1 MARTPVGLDI
11 GAAAIKVVELMR
23 GRDGYR
29 IARLGSVR
37 TPVGSLLEGAVVD
50 PQKLGAAVRT
60 ALEEA
65 GIRHRRVVTAL
76 GSRAAVVREIQVPQ
90 MPEEELRSAVRFE
103 AERYL
108 PVAGEDLRVDHQ
120 VVEEIEEG
128 TRKQLSVLFAAA
140 RAGVVDGLVR
150 ALQLAGLGAEVLE
163 VTTFALARVF
173 RQEAKEG
180 PVLVA
185 DIGADTTEIVIV
197 QGDRLHLSR
206 TLVTGGNT
214 LTRAVAAAL
223 DLEPDAAEIVK
234 EEKAVA
240 PVGALPME
248 DPTAARVSEAISP
261 VLADIVTELRRSAE
275 FFLTRSGGREI
286 RKVLLAGGTAR
297 IPNLATFFADEL
309 GLPVEVGD
317 VFRYYPTERPIQ
329 DTGPA
334 FAAATGLA
342 LRGLEE

>member
-11 GAAAIKVVELMR
+11 GAAAIKVVELT
-23 GRDGYR
+23 RDGHR
-29 IARLGSVR
+29 IARLGSAR
-37 TPVGSLLEGAVVD
+37 TPLGSLLEGAVVD
-50 PQKLGAAVRT
+50 PEKLGAAIRT

-76 GSRAAVVREIQVPQ
+76 GSRAAVVREIQVPE

-108 PVAGEDLRVDHQ
+108 PVAGEDVRVDHQ
-120 VVEEIEEG
+120 VVGEVQEG
-128 TRKQLSVLFAAA
+128 VRKQLSVLFAAA
-140 RAGVVDGLVR
+140 RSDVVDGFVR
-150 ALQLAGLGAEVLE
+150 ALQVADLRAEVLE

-173 RQEAKEG
+173 RQEAREG

-185 DIGADTTEIVIV
+185 GIGADTTEVLIVHE
-197 QGDRLHLSR
+197 DRLHLSR

-223 DLEPDAAEIVK
+223 DLDPDAAEIVK

-240 PVGALPME
+240 PVGPKPPE
-248 DPTAARVSEAISP
+248 DPTSARVAEAISP
-261 VLADIVTELRRSAE
+261 VLADMVMEIRRSAE
-275 FFLTRSGGREI
+275 FFLARSGGREI
-286 RKVLLAGGTAR
+286 QKVLLAGGTAR
-297 IPNLATFFADEL
+297 IPGLAAFFTEEL

-317 VFRYYPTERPIQ
+317 VFRYYPPERSIP
-329 DTGPA
+329 DAGPA
-334 FAAATGLA
+334 FAVAIGLA
-342 LRGLEE
+342 LRGMEE